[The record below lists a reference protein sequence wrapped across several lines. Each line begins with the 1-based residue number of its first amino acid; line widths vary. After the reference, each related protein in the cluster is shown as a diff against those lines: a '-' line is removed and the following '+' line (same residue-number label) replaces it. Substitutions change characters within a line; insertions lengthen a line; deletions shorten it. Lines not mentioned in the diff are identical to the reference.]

1 MKHFFHLFLLI
12 SLISVLTSGLLASE
26 KVLPD
31 YEFRVFFLDS
41 SENEPDLKTP
51 FSYEN
56 GNYGVGEE
64 NRFAG
69 LSKDEIAAVI
79 KKAITPLSI
88 HFATSAVEE
97 KDFMDHFIGIGS
109 IIYKDIIKE
118 IKKNCNFLN
127 RLNDIEGQI
136 W

>member
-79 KKAITPLSI
+79 KKIV
-88 HFATSAVEE
+88 TS
-97 KDFMDHFIGIGS
+97 
-109 IIYKDIIKE
+109 
-118 IKKNCNFLN
+118 
-127 RLNDIEGQI
+127 
-136 W
+136 